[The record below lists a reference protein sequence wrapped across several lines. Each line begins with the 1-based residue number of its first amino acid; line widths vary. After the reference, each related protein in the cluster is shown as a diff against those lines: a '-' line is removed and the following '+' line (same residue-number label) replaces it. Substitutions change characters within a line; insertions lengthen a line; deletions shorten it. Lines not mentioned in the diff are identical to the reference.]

1 MFELMVETVQ
11 TGTFEIRKKSSKIL
25 RAFLGSCVGVALV
38 DKKNGVGGMLHIL
51 LPEPPAKAAVNEPE
65 KYASTAMPVFLEA
78 LYDMGADK
86 DELVAF
92 VAGGSLV
99 GRVSMMDLRLDIG
112 GQSAEVVANYLKYE
126 GVKIELAETGGYIS
140 SQMSLDMNEMRCE
153 IEPIL
158 NLHPSYDQVPEVQ
171 TEVNIEEIINDIKPI
186 PQIALK
192 VIRYIN
198 NGNQSMSSIAEEIRQ
213 DQILTAKVLQLSNS
227 AYLNPGRKITSIDR
241 ALVLLGEKRILLLT
255 LSVFTEMF
263 YQQAEQGYSLTKG
276 GLFHHAIRTA
286 ALADKLA
293 LYTHLVSP
301 DEAYTAGLLH
311 DIGKTALDQAMVNEY
326 PLFYKKMTDE
336 TNLTMLEIEK
346 ELFGYSHTEI
356 GDILADRWDLP
367 DILAEAIR
375 FHHQPERAILNPE
388 LTHLVYLANTLT
400 NSFASGSAVSNA
412 NSGNLAQTL
421 DVLKL
426 SPVKLSEFI
435 DTVDWREINNLGL

>member
-11 TGTFEIRKKSSKIL
+11 TGTYEIRKKSSKVL
-25 RAFLGSCVGVALV
+25 RAFLGSCVGVVLL

-51 LPEPPAKAAVNEPE
+51 LPEPPAKAAVDEPE

-126 GVKIELAETGGYIS
+126 GVKIERAETGGYLS
-140 SQMSLDMNEMRCE
+140 SQMSLDMNEMHCE

-158 NLHPSYDQVPEVQ
+158 NIHPSYDQEPEVQ
-171 TEVNIEEIINDIKPI
+171 SEVNIEETINDIKPI

-311 DIGKTALDQAMVNEY
+311 DIGKTALDQAIVNEY
-326 PLFYKKMTDE
+326 PLFYQKMTDE
-336 TNLTMLEIEK
+336 TDLTMSQIEK
-346 ELFGYSHTEI
+346 ELFGYNHTEI

-375 FHHQPERAILNPE
+375 FHHQPEKAILNPE
-388 LTHLVYLANTLT
+388 LTHLIYLANTLT

-421 DVLKL
+421 DVLEL
-426 SPVKLSEFI
+426 SPMKLSEFI